1 MRFNFLSSFKTDS
14 LLYVDNI
21 YLLSILAS
29 ITVANKDDFALQEIK
44 YLNNPYKETTN
55 IWFHV
60 LFFSWIYHPAEYV
73 KGKEKHVLLAK
84 QILSM
89 FQNSCAMASLYS
101 HGIFCLLQ
109 T

>member
-55 IWFHV
+55 I
-60 LFFSWIYHPAEYV
+60 
-73 KGKEKHVLLAK
+73 
-84 QILSM
+84 
-89 FQNSCAMASLYS
+89 
-101 HGIFCLLQ
+101 
-109 T
+109 